1 MMVDGE
7 TIAKLRQDLDTV
19 TTEFEKLKL
28 VVSDLKEKTKI
39 LETLNGEKFQLFV
52 QSLEKDN
59 G

>member
-19 TTEFEKLKL
+19 TTEFEKLKS

-52 QSLEKDN
+52 QSLEKN
-59 G
+59 N

>member
-1 MMVDGE
+1 MVDGE

-39 LETLNGEKFQLFV
+39 LETLNGEKFQLLL

-59 G
+59 

>member
-39 LETLNGEKFQLFV
+39 LEKLNGEKFQLFV

-59 G
+59 

>member
-39 LETLNGEKFQLFV
+39 LETLNGERFQSFI
-52 QSLEKDN
+52 QSLERDN
-59 G
+59 

>member
-1 MMVDGE
+1 MVDGE

-59 G
+59 

>member
-39 LETLNGEKFQLFV
+39 LETLNGEKFQLLL

-59 G
+59 